1 VDRKAIL
8 QTLRRVCA
16 PEPPDL
22 KAGLGGEM
30 FVTLDTGQLKPL
42 VQALLD
48 EHGVR
53 HLSTITAL
61 NCDEGVAV
69 LYHFWH
75 HGGLT
80 LRVHCP
86 RGKFILPSLID
97 LIPGADWYERE
108 VHDLFGV
115 EFAGR
120 DHLDPLLLPDDWDEP
135 PPLLREEEVT

>member
-1 VDRKAIL
+1 
-8 QTLRRVCA
+8 
-16 PEPPDL
+16 
-22 KAGLGGEM
+22 M
-30 FVTLDTGQLKPL
+30 
-42 VQALLD
+42 QALLD
-48 EHGVR
+48 EHGIR

-61 NCDEGVAV
+61 NCDGGVAV

-80 LRVHCP
+80 LRVQCP
-86 RGKFILPSLID
+86 RGSLILPSLLD

-120 DHLDPLLLPDDWDEP
+120 DHLDPLLLPDDWDGP
-135 PPLLREEEVT
+135 PPLLGEEGAT